1 MVLGVYIKLVMY
13 VAALFGVNTAS
24 MGVLFIIL
32 GGHYSISNSWIMK
45 LLKP

>member
-32 GGHYSISNSWIMK
+32 GAITASAIVGS
-45 LLKP
+45 